1 MDLRPTPIG
10 ELQLRVRFRLLTP
23 EEGGR
28 HRGISAGYRASW
40 LLRLEGESPTTVHD
54 APITAM
60 EPSAIRP
67 GDEAM
72 AVIRPI
78 AREFWSSVA
87 SGRNVEMRE
96 GPRTVGRGVIVEVG
110 AQG

>member
-1 MDLRPTPIG
+1 MDLRPTSTG

-40 LLRLEGESPTTVHD
+40 LLQLEGESPTTVHD

-60 EPSAIRP
+60 EPPTIHPGDVALAMIRP
-67 GDEAM
+67 AH
-72 AVIRPI
+72 P
-78 AREFWSSVA
+78 EFWSSVA
-87 SGRNVEMRE
+87 SGRSVEMRE
-96 GPRTVGRGVIVEVG
+96 GPRTVGRGVVVEDG
-110 AQG
+110 ARA